1 MEKAHQH
8 DAAHQYDVIVI
19 GGGPSGMMAAGTAG
33 ARGLRVLLIEKN
45 KRLGEKLRITGG
57 GRCNVTNEESDLRTI
72 LKRYG
77 PAEQFL
83 YSPFTQFGTP
93 DTFTFFKD
101 RGLPLVV
108 EAAGRAF
115 PHTHDATDVERAM
128 EQYCKAGNVTILTST
143 PVEAIA
149 TTANDSGTPFITGI
163 TAKGISYT
171 AKNIII
177 ATGGTSHPETGSTG
191 DGFTWL
197 ANLGH
202 TIKKPIPSLVPLS
215 VPDAWVHA
223 LAGVSLSDMKI
234 TFFVTKEASTAGM
247 SSKKAFSKSGR
258 LLFTHF
264 GLSGPLILNA
274 AKNIA
279 DLLYEGSVTGTIDL
293 FPKKDFSVVEQ
304 EILGVFDANKNKT
317 FKNVCKEF
325 VPAGMSGAIVDL
337 ITHTIGDAIAETKV
351 HSVSKEDRKA
361 IIHLLKALPFSVEG
375 LMGYDRAVV
384 ADGGVAID
392 EIDMRTMR
400 SKKHPNLHVTGD
412 LLNINRP
419 TGGFSLQLCWTTGYV
434 AGMHVGNDED
444 SSRKN

>member
-8 DAAHQYDVIVI
+8 DTAHNYDVIVI

-93 DTFTFFKD
+93 DTFTFFKE

-143 PVEAIA
+143 PVEAIT
-149 TTANDSGTPFITGI
+149 TTANASGTNTTTGV

-202 TIKKPIPSLVPLS
+202 TIKKPTPSLVPLS
-215 VPDAWVHA
+215 VPDAWVQN
-223 LAGVSLSDMKI
+223 LAGVTLPEMKV
-234 TFFVTKEASTAGM
+234 TFFVSKNSETADGAPM
-247 SSKKAFSKSGR
+247 NSAPTKAFSKTGR

-279 DLLYEGSVTGTIDL
+279 DLLYEGPVTGAIDL

-304 EILGVFDANKNKT
+304 EILGIFDANKNKT

-325 VPAGMSGAIVDL
+325 VPAGMPGAIVDL
-337 ITHTIGDAIAETKV
+337 ITQTIGDTVAETKV

-434 AGMHVGNDED
+434 AGMHVDND
-444 SSRKN
+444 